1 MMILIIF
8 VLTALACLDLLYEL
22 NEAHKRIEKLQYICK
37 HAYKEGF
44 CDACVQMEELRE
56 DEG

>member
-8 VLTALACLDLLYEL
+8 IVTALACLDLLYEL

-37 HAYKEGF
+37 DSYKRGF
-44 CDACVQMEELRE
+44 CDACIQMEELHE
-56 DEG
+56 SEG